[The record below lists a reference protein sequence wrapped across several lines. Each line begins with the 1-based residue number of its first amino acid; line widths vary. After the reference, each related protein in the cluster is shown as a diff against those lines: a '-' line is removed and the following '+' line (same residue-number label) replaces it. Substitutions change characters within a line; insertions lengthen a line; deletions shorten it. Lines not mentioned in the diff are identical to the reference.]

1 MKFPHLKIGDRF
13 EFQGRTYVKV
23 GPLTAQDV
31 ESNQQ
36 RMIPRSVLVEPLG
49 ATPATHNEAP
59 EEAGEA
65 PTREAL
71 MRALAQCEQRCLA
84 TVETTAAGAI
94 RNAFAD
100 CRQKLGL

>member
-1 MKFPHLKIGDRF
+1 MKFPHVKIGDRF

-36 RMIPRSVLVEPLG
+36 RMIPRSVLVEPLSG
-49 ATPATHNEAP
+49 PSTTKTESTD
-59 EEAGEA
+59 ETGEL

-100 CRQKLGL
+100 CREKLGL

>member
-13 EFQGRTYVKV
+13 QFQGRTYVKV

-31 ESNQQ
+31 ENNQQ

-49 ATPATHNEAP
+49 SAPAERD
-59 EEAGEA
+59 EESLEP

-71 MRALAQCEQRCLA
+71 MRALAQCEQRCLVS
-84 TVETTAAGAI
+84 VETAAAGAI
-94 RNAFAD
+94 RNAFEE
-100 CRQKLGL
+100 CRKKLGL